1 MAVFKRINFW
11 FKLKVW
17 FLGEALQ
24 RWADDALI
32 EFFINLDDSLEDYDE
47 DNECSCGGDCWNGKD
62 CD

>member
-32 EFFINLDDSLEDYDE
+32 EFFINLDDSLEDE
-47 DNECSCGGDCWNGKD
+47 D